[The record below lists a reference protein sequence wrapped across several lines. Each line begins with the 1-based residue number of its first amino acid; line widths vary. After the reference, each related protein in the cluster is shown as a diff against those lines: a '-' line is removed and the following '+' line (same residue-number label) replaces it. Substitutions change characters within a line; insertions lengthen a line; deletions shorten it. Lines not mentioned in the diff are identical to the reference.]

1 MMLQR
6 GDFMVENL
14 KLDRSE
20 KKFKVLFDNSPIGMA
35 MVIHATGEFIEVNPS
50 LLASTG
56 YTKEEF
62 LSLSYWDITPREYE
76 EQENNQIVELNET
89 GKFGPNYKEYIR
101 KDGSRYPLK
110 ISGFKLT
117 DVDGTEVVWGIIED
131 ISERVAFEKK
141 LKELAS
147 IDHLTEVVNRRG
159 LEEQLELMI
168 SMSRRTDSIF
178 AYLAIDLDKFKDIN
192 DEYGHHAGDQVL
204 IEVAKRMTKF
214 VSRASDIVSR
224 IGGDE
229 FVIILSDVKNLS
241 ENFLNQLNQEI
252 KSPIKLENNLI
263 SVSASIG
270 VAIYPDDGTN
280 YEELYKKAD
289 KRTYQ
294 VKSDGGDAFR
304 M

>member
-1 MMLQR
+1 MLQR